1 MVFKSIKKMFGIG
14 APPARQKPVAPA
26 PVAPFPKELAYSYI
40 PEGAVVI
47 EAGAHIGVH
56 TAEMARLRNCR
67 IHAFEP
73 VPHIFAQLRENTRPF
88 ANVTCYNLALSD
100 RTGFADMFVS
110 SGGSDGSSSL
120 LTPKE
125 HLNTNPDV
133 LFEEKI
139 RVETSTLDDWAARQ
153 GIARVDY
160 MWLDMQGAEYAMLQ
174 ASPNLLKTVRV
185 IFTEVSLMELY
196 EGTPLYPEFKRWLQ
210 GQGFVLEKEV
220 LPWDSCGDALFV
232 RK

>member
-1 MVFKSIKKMFGIG
+1 MVLKSIKKIFGIG
-14 APPARQKPVAPA
+14 APPARQKPVAQV
-26 PVAPFPKELAYSYI
+26 PVEPFPKELAYSYI

-73 VPHIFAQLRENTRPF
+73 VPHIFAQLRENTRPLS
-88 ANVTCYNLALSD
+88 NVTCYNLALSD
-100 RTGFADMFVS
+100 KTGFADMFVS

-120 LTPKE
+120 FTPKE

-133 LFEEKI
+133 LFEQKI
-139 RVETSTLDDWAARQ
+139 RVETSTLDDWAAKR
-153 GIARVDY
+153 GITRVDY

-174 ASPNLLKTVRV
+174 ASPAILKTVKV